1 MWFFYDRLFWCQINC
16 SRDSIVNCKMGVAFY
31 TFLPSWYNIFN
42 STKINF
48 RTRDATYDYK
58 DGSVHMHLRGKPVT
72 LYAPTELKN
81 SYSLY
86 ETNPTSPDKS
96 LKLEWVYGYRGK
108 DARSN
113 LYLLPTGE
121 LVYFMAS
128 VVVLFNPDLN
138 KQRHYMGHTEE
149 VKWWVN
155 CQILKLYY
163 CAAIFFCASSLKL
176 KGDYHRK
183 TYNNEGEIQSLFLL
197 LYFLPYICL
206 TSS

>member
-1 MWFFYDRLFWCQINC
+1 
-16 SRDSIVNCKMGVAFY
+16 MGVAFY
-31 TFLPSWYNIFN
+31 TFLPSWYNILN

-149 VKWWVN
+149 VKW
-155 CQILKLYY
+155 
-163 CAAIFFCASSLKL
+163 
-176 KGDYHRK
+176 
-183 TYNNEGEIQSLFLL
+183 
-197 LYFLPYICL
+197 
-206 TSS
+206 

>member
-1 MWFFYDRLFWCQINC
+1 MSKWKCGFFMIVSSDAK
-16 SRDSIVNCKMGVAFY
+16 SIVRETLLSIVKWVWLFIPF
-31 TFLPSWYNIFN
+31 FLLGITFN

-149 VKWWVN
+149 VKW
-155 CQILKLYY
+155 
-163 CAAIFFCASSLKL
+163 
-176 KGDYHRK
+176 
-183 TYNNEGEIQSLFLL
+183 
-197 LYFLPYICL
+197 
-206 TSS
+206 

>member
-1 MWFFYDRLFWCQINC
+1 
-16 SRDSIVNCKMGVAFY
+16 
-31 TFLPSWYNIFN
+31 
-42 STKINF
+42 
-48 RTRDATYDYK
+48 
-58 DGSVHMHLRGKPVT
+58 MHLRGKPVT

-149 VKWWVN
+149 VKWWV
-155 CQILKLYY
+155 KLSNFEALLLCCNY
-163 CAAIFFCASSLKL
+163 FCASSLKL

-183 TYNNEGEIQSLFLL
+183 TYNNIMKGRFNLFSCSCISCHTFVWLL
-197 LYFLPYICL
+197 HKSNQKLGLAEL
-206 TSS
+206 